1 MEYMNTSEN
10 CNNYSIHSTMDQIFG
25 YLGSSLLIISMIP
38 QLYKTYKTRC
48 IEDIS
53 SLFLAIQ
60 VFTSS
65 ILMVYSVLIYSIPLI
80 YGNTGILFE
89 LLFLSFAKW
98 KFKNRSKHI
107 EHNLEEAQHKFGRYI
122 EISEDKYTQQKLKKR
137 VSTNTSKISRAYSD
151 SDISYNETSTVDNYV
166 FPELIIETKV

>member
-1 MEYMNTSEN
+1 MEFMNTSEN

-65 ILMVYSVLIYSIPLI
+65 ILLVYSVLIYSIPLI

-89 LLFLSFAKW
+89 LLFLCFAKW

-107 EHNLEEAQHKFGRYI
+107 EHNLEEAQHKFSCYT
-122 EISEDKYTQQKLKKR
+122 EISEDNYTQQKLKKR
-137 VSTNTSKISRAYSD
+137 VSTNTDKILQRYSD
-151 SDISYNETSTVDNYV
+151 SEISYTETSAVENPI
-166 FPELIIETKV
+166 FPEIIIETKI